1 MKGIQ
6 KTHPRREVTVKGSKV
21 AMRVKQEGKEVVFWQ
36 WVWKGFIQTSPL
48 TLFSNFRCILL
59 PLYFNLHVDSPPP
72 PLFLNWN
79 IWQSGIIS
87 RLKKKK
93 KASQIILRIRCT
105 VSQSNITEFGFQK
118 ANPFTVFAVKC
129 GFWIIELMFSVSNIY
144 TSLFNLICEKIINQ
158 CKSHGQRSLAGF
170 SPLGGKE
177 SDTIEAIYTRILP

>member
-1 MKGIQ
+1 MHKLIQ
-6 KTHPRREVTVKGSKV
+6 LGNYLSNTCEDLFITIKLFICVPSKNLCVWPWQIGPLEREVTVKGSKV

-93 KASQIILRIRCT
+93 KSFPNY
-105 VSQSNITEFGFQK
+105 SKN
-118 ANPFTVFAVKC
+118 
-129 GFWIIELMFSVSNIY
+129 
-144 TSLFNLICEKIINQ
+144 
-158 CKSHGQRSLAGF
+158 
-170 SPLGGKE
+170 
-177 SDTIEAIYTRILP
+177 